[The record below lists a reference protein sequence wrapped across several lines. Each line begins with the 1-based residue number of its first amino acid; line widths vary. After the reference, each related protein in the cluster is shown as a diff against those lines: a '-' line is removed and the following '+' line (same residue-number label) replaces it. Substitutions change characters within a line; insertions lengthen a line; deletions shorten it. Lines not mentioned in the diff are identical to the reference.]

1 MSQDEQIEL
10 NFDYFKISPKGDLN
24 EKLVPLKRSRDEKA
38 DLGSGEVT
46 GNSFVTAKDKME
58 EDLKSNPTRKET
70 RRKRPVFV
78 SPLLSNKKEKELKTE
93 CKSELPNDQHLKH
106 LDQKLVETIM
116 NEIKSSVSTV
126 SWYFLIKQE

>member
-24 EKLVPLKRSRDEKA
+24 EKLVPLKRSRDDKT

-70 RRKRPVFV
+70 RRKRPAFV

-93 CKSELPNDQHLKH
+93 LKSELPNDQHLKH

-126 SWYFLIKQE
+126 SW